1 MPCNDLIQ
9 INCIKP
15 SRSIEALIGNIKD
28 EYTPHTIVQANKKIA
43 IVCFSNSLG
52 GLELSALRLAE
63 AMTKRGTSVLL
74 IAPPSSPIAERASKT
89 NLSVAAL
96 ASRWKYGDFS
106 TLRTLVRVL
115 KAHQIEIVLL
125 MQSKD
130 IHLTAVASIFVPAL
144 KLVYYQQMN
153 SRHNKRDILHT
164 WVYSK
169 LALWFTLTRNM
180 RSDVLASTRVPGEK
194 VKVVALGADLHL
206 FNPSLIK
213 KSDAQMYFGLP
224 QDKNIVGVLGRLD
237 KVKGQHI
244 VLQAIPDVVKQ
255 HPNTFFLIAGDETA
269 GEHGYRDYL
278 LELSRSLKIKRYL
291 KFIPF
296 IEDVPRF
303 MAALDLFVLPS
314 FSETFGLVLVEAMA
328 MERPIIAT
336 NSGGVPEIIT
346 NEKTGLLIQPQDVNE
361 MIGAICRVLSDKSL
375 RSSLGHSARKEA
387 LKQYDFDRCVDSLLG
402 SFAML

>member
-1 MPCNDLIQ
+1 M
-9 INCIKP
+9 
-15 SRSIEALIGNIKD
+15 
-28 EYTPHTIVQANKKIA
+28 QANKKIA

-96 ASRWKYGDFS
+96 ALRWKYGDFS
-106 TLRTLVRVL
+106 TLMTLVRVL
-115 KAHQIEIVLL
+115 KAHQIDIVLL

-169 LALWFTLTRNM
+169 LAFWFTLTRNM
-180 RSDVLASTRVPGEK
+180 RNDVLASTRVPGEK
-194 VKVVALGADLHL
+194 VKVVALGADLHQ
-206 FNPSLIK
+206 FNPSHIN

-244 VLQAIPDVVKQ
+244 VLQAIPEVVKQ

-278 LELSRSLKIKRYL
+278 LELSRSLKIERYL

-336 NSGGVPEIIT
+336 NSGG
-346 NEKTGLLIQPQDVNE
+346 
-361 MIGAICRVLSDKSL
+361 
-375 RSSLGHSARKEA
+375 SA
-387 LKQYDFDRCVDSLLG
+387 
-402 SFAML
+402 